1 VTISSRTSSKEERRG
16 ERGRCK
22 LGIAGRRLTT
32 DIFSWPSRNL
42 PYLHIVAR
50 IILRLPIIPNFPE
63 SNDAHELVYIFGCT
77 LMVALM
83 GPYIFLLFSSP
94 MFYPLGGFRVRLL
107 RSFTTVC
114 RDKNLGGRAPAQL
127 SDTQLS
133 LRASSPV
140 LYSYG

>member
-83 GPYIFLLFSSP
+83 GPYIFLLFSS
-94 MFYPLGGFRVRLL
+94 
-107 RSFTTVC
+107 SFVC
-114 RDKNLGGRAPAQL
+114 RVAVP
-127 SDTQLS
+127 SDSCKSGKQ
-133 LRASSPV
+133 A
-140 LYSYG
+140 